1 MSQATLADTLSDL
14 CRRAV
19 PGPDALPDGELL
31 RRFAEA
37 RDQAAFAAL
46 LRRHARVVW
55 GAAVRRTAD
64 PQAAEDVFQATFL
77 ALARRAGRLHG
88 RTSLAGW
95 LYTVGA
101 RLARRAARK
110 AMPVSTAP
118 VREHRPGPLDTLSA
132 RELLAALDDEIGR
145 LPKAFRL
152 PVVLCCLDGLSRDEA
167 AQRLG
172 CSFGA
177 LKGRLERGR
186 ELLRRRLAARGIS
199 LSAVLGGLVVL
210 PAAVPPEVVAGT
222 ANAVLGGTPRPAA
235 TALAGSLGTGRAA
248 GFVVAATTVLL
259 GLGLAVMP
267 GGGPPADPKPPAKDP
282 APAGETLA
290 IRVVRDG
297 KPAAGVTV
305 WAAVRP
311 RTVPDRPVEPKPR
324 TSGADGEVRVPVDPD
339 VPLSAAAF
347 ARDADGRIG
356 EASVYEHTLAVNGPP
371 VVHLVPVGELTGRLR
386 TADGKPV
393 VGAEVQAVQFNRPDD
408 GHEPA
413 RPNHLSVPPFLT
425 AEYTTRTDAD
435 GRFRIRGVPVGYR
448 VYSPLKTDGFG
459 HGYLELQADQ
469 PADVTLLPAGSLRL
483 KLAGPADAKAAK
495 GVEYRLQTA
504 TPGGTGP
511 KFIPQVTGTFDG
523 SAELTIANVAPGRYR
538 IDVRPDAKYPVQV
551 TTKQEVLVNPG
562 ATAEVAATV
571 EPMAKVTGRVVDAES
586 GKGVPKAT
594 VYLQVQ
600 DGTVRDGAF
609 GGWVETDADGR
620 FVGYAPP
627 GMWVRATIHNPPA
640 GYAARSSGDVRTIPQ
655 VKLDRDAPQALPDI
669 KLRRAVALR
678 AKVVDHAGKRV
689 GGATVWTGQMQPPP
703 SHPVSFTTRP
713 DGSVTLPDLGPD
725 DVLALR
731 VRKGDAVNMPTPVEL
746 AKQDGPAT
754 IELNEKHACRVRGQV
769 TDDAGKPLAGVRA
782 VVMWQYQGLGAD
794 ASMSTQRGIESVVT
808 DADGRFTSG
817 ALWPTDRYQVTVS
830 HERYSRGETK
840 EVKGEAGQVHDLGS
854 VRLVAVGKEVRGKV
868 VGTDGQPL
876 AGVTV
881 MQRGD
886 GPAIR
891 SASTGPDGSFTLG
904 GYFDRPG
911 FVLVRHDG
919 YRPTAVSATPG
930 GAPVTV
936 TVRKTTEPPAP
947 PPPTDGY
954 EAALK
959 KFTREL
965 MEKLWADREHL
976 GGFEKNVFSDMARFD
991 PGTARRWRD
1000 TEKERTG
1007 GKVDHTPLLDEVEL
1021 DRTLP
1026 ALARADLDEALA
1038 RIPKT
1043 DRWQVSRILTLAE
1056 QLLGEDRAKALRA
1069 AEEAAVRARA
1079 LDPAERPWSL
1089 ARAGDLGIRAGNAAG
1104 GKKLIAEAI
1113 ELATKLPDGERHEYY
1128 RGLVAAAVAAHDESA
1143 AHKLIDGFGDPD
1155 RYNRALAGMVARL
1168 ADTDPKRA
1176 EALFG
1181 RFRPGLGFSS
1191 SEARLVLGF
1200 KLAAGDPER
1209 AEAVVASTPE
1219 VKYRLLGFARLATLI
1234 AAKDRPRAWRL
1245 IDRAMDLL
1253 DQDPRAVQGWSGFG
1267 GAPAIAALVAVRAR
1281 QAGHPD
1287 VGALV
1292 ARALAQ
1298 RTAYGWESRKERDEQ
1313 TLSLATVLASA
1324 DPPTAR
1330 TLLNGIAP
1338 PAEFARRAVG
1348 QTRDWLFAAALADPE
1363 HAGVV
1368 VDAVW
1373 SAARQRRGGGSAT
1386 SNTGLIELL
1395 SVLTGPGD
1403 RLTHLATYGRIPSIP
1418 DRPD

>member
-1 MSQATLADTLSDL
+1 MSQATLSEL
-14 CRRAV
+14 CRRTAA
-19 PGPDALPDGELL
+19 GPDTLPDAELL
-31 RRFAEA
+31 RRFAGT
-37 RDQAAFAAL
+37 RDEAAFAAL
-46 LRRHARVVW
+46 VRRHGRVVW
-55 GAAVRRTAD
+55 GAAARRTGD
-64 PQAAEDVFQATFL
+64 HQTAEDVFQATFL

-88 RTSLAGW
+88 HTSLAGW
-95 LYTVGA
+95 LYTVGV
-101 RLARRAARK
+101 RLARRAARRPK
-110 AMPVSTAP
+110 PVPAEP
-118 VREHRPGPLDTLSA
+118 IPDHRPDPLDALSA
-132 RELLAALDDEIGR
+132 RELLAVLDDEIAR

-186 ELLRRRLAARGIS
+186 ELLRRRLATRGIS
-199 LSAVLGGLVVL
+199 LSAALGGLVVL

-222 ANAVLGGTPRPAA
+222 ASAVLGGSPRPTAA
-235 TALAGSLGTGRAA
+235 ALAGSLGTGRAA
-248 GFVVAATTVLL
+248 GLVTAATIVLL
-259 GLGLAVMP
+259 GLGLALVP
-267 GGGPPADPKPPAKDP
+267 GGAPPAEPKPPAKDPEP

-290 IRVVRDG
+290 IRVVRDS

-311 RTVPDRPVEPKPR
+311 RTVPDRPVEPKPQ
-324 TSGADGEVRVPVDPD
+324 TSGADGAVRVPVDRD
-339 VPLSAAAF
+339 VPLSASVF
-347 ARDADGRIG
+347 ARDADGRVG
-356 EASVYEHTLAVNGPP
+356 ETSVYEHTLAVNGPP

-393 VGAEVQAVQFNRPDD
+393 AGAEVMAVQFTRPDD

-413 RPNHLSVPPFLT
+413 RPNHLSVPPFLNG
-425 AEYTTRTDAD
+425 EYTTKTDAD

-459 HGYLELQADQ
+459 SGYLELQANQ

-483 KLAGPADAKAAK
+483 KLAGTADAKATK
-495 GVEYRLQTA
+495 GLGYWLQTG
-504 TPGGTGP
+504 TPGGTEP

-523 SAELTIANVAPGRYR
+523 SAELTIGNVAPGRYR
-538 IDVRPDAKYPVQV
+538 IDVRPDPKYPVRV
-551 TTKQEVLVNPG
+551 TTKQEVVVNPG
-562 ATAEVAATV
+562 ATAEVSATV
-571 EPMAKVTGRVVDAES
+571 EPIAKVTGRVVDAES

-594 VYLQVQ
+594 VYLEIR

-640 GYAARSSGDVRTIPQ
+640 GYAARSIGDVRTIPQ

-669 KLRRAVALR
+669 KLRRVVALR
-678 AKVVDHAGKRV
+678 ARVVDPAGKPV
-689 GGATVWTGQMQPPP
+689 GGATVWTGQMHPPS
-703 SHPVSFTTRP
+703 SHPVSFITRA
-713 DGSVTLPDLGPD
+713 DGMVTLPDLGPD

-731 VRKGDAVNMPTPVEL
+731 VRKGDAVNVPTPVEL
-746 AKQDGPAT
+746 AKQDGPVT
-754 IELNEKHACRVRGQV
+754 VELNEKHACRVRGRV

-782 VVMWQYQGLGAD
+782 VVMWGYQGLGAD
-794 ASMSTQRGIESVVT
+794 ASTSTQRGIESVVT

-817 ALWPTDRYQVTVS
+817 ALWPTDRYQVSVS

-840 EVKGEAGQVHDLGS
+840 EVRGEAGQVHDLGTI
-854 VRLVAVGKEVRGKV
+854 RLVAVGKEVRGKV

-881 MQRGD
+881 LQRGD
-886 GPAIR
+886 GPAVR
-891 SASTGPDGSFTLG
+891 SATTRPDGAFTLS

-919 YRPTAVSATPG
+919 YRPAAVPVTPG
-930 GAPVTV
+930 GPPLTV

-947 PPPTDGY
+947 LSPTDGY
-954 EAALK
+954 EKAVPR
-959 KFTREL
+959 FTRDL

-976 GGFEKNVFSDMARFD
+976 GGFEKNVFRDMARFD
-991 PGTARRWRD
+991 PETAKRWRD
-1000 TEKERTG
+1000 AEKERTG
-1007 GKVDHTPLLDEVEL
+1007 GKVDHTRLLDEVEL

-1026 ALARADLDEALA
+1026 ALARDDLDEALA

-1043 DRWQVSRILTLAE
+1043 DRWQVSRVLTLAE
-1056 QLLGEDRAKALRA
+1056 QLLGEDKTKALRA

-1079 LDPAERPWSL
+1079 LDPAERPSSL

-1104 GKKLIAEAI
+1104 GKKLVAEAV

-1128 RGLVAAAVAAHDESA
+1128 RGLVAAAVVAHDEPA
-1143 AHKLIDGFGDPD
+1143 AHQLIDGFGDPD
-1155 RYNRALAGMVARL
+1155 RYNGALAGMVARL

-1176 EALFG
+1176 EALFEK
-1181 RFRPGLGFSS
+1181 FRPGLGFSS

-1219 VKYRLLGFARLATLI
+1219 AKYRLLGFARLATLI
-1234 AAKDRPRAWRL
+1234 AGKDRPRAWRL

-1253 DQDPRAVQGWSGFG
+1253 DKDPRAVQGWSGFG

-1292 ARALAQ
+1292 ARALAH

-1313 TLSLATVLASA
+1313 TLSLATVLAFA
-1324 DPPTAR
+1324 DPATAR

-1403 RLTHLATYGRIPSIP
+1403 RLTNLATYGRIPSIP